1 MTYQSRLY
9 VVRCC
14 AVRRYN
20 GTLLT
25 FCMTW
30 STCVVCILG
39 SALRQAIVTVA
50 RNAQLVPNWHGLC
63 SLLSLTADDITD
75 IETRHPTSA
84 TDRCYD
90 SLVRWTQAP
99 ADDGYERSVP
109 ALIQLLRCGQY
120 HQMAGMTSLTVIT
133 EVRVLAT
140 TVASLT

>member
-1 MTYQSRLY
+1 
-9 VVRCC
+9 
-14 AVRRYN
+14 
-20 GTLLT
+20 
-25 FCMTW
+25 MTW

-90 SLVRWTQAP
+90 SLVRWTQAST
-99 ADDGYERSVP
+99 DDGYERSVP